1 MTRELL
7 IEGQH
12 VDLAPDTDI
21 TLEFVNNIVGDI
33 GKISLS
39 RSYTVKIPKTIR
51 NTRILDDPG
60 HPGHE
65 SGVTRRYMNARYYRN
80 GIDLIGPAQ
89 AYILKTTPESY
100 EIALVWNTLEAL
112 QALSQYNG
120 TLNDL
125 PELPVL
131 TWIGSNGT
139 TPDYTGSNDYGGA
152 FFAFYNSG
160 LGRIKYPTVGTATHP
175 SMWVGD
181 IIDRIIGSAGV
192 GYTISAAAQGDIQD
206 VAVLAAPNRAPTR
219 DMEYFSG
226 GHGIMRL
233 YPRTL
238 NGATFQGLHI
248 SAWSYSTTSANFGW
262 DGPTQ
267 ALSASVM
274 IEKVGAQFGVVLS
287 TGDIQNHRLLLNL
300 RTSVNMKNSNI
311 YIQGLNIDTNKNI
324 TARETLLKIPFR
336 QAENGDWY
344 IHTYEE
350 LSLSGWPYY
359 GIAIEYY
366 GSTVNNVA
374 FGTYDKGSSYNI
386 IVHRVHEHL
395 PVAKDNRFPL
405 QGNLPDIKQWDFIKA
420 CMAMFGWAAVIQN
433 GRLQLMKYSELLD
446 TSNAYDWTAKVD
458 MTDKD
463 PQEFSYT
470 LDNWARVNTL
480 LYEKDT
486 PLSFDPDASLEVQD
500 ATLSEQRDYYKLP
513 FAASMQSDAPHYKV
527 SGTEVE
533 DVDIAPRIFKVVDRD
548 GVRTLEF
555 TEDLY
560 GSSLVGSH
568 YARFQE
574 MIRKPVRLT
583 LNIRL
588 HEIDLAQLDLT
599 RAVYLGQ
606 YGKYYMILK
615 IQTSDTDLCKVELI
629 QLP

>member
-39 RSYTVKIPKTIR
+39 RSYTAKIPKTIR

-60 HPGHE
+60 RPGHE
-65 SGVTRRYMNARYYRN
+65 SGVTRRYLSARYYRN

-100 EIALVWNTLEAL
+100 EIALVWNTLETL

-139 TPDYTGSNDYGGA
+139 TPDYTGGNDYGGA

-160 LGRIKYPTVGTATHP
+160 LGGVKYPTVDTATHP
-175 SMWVGD
+175 SMWVED
-181 IIDRIIGSAGV
+181 IIDRIIGRAGV
-192 GYTISAAAQGDIQD
+192 GYTISAAARGDIQD
-206 VAVLAAPNRAPTR
+206 VAVLAAPKHAPSAAM
-219 DMEYFSG
+219 DIDSG
-226 GHGIMRL
+226 ARTNNVRLNIITIDGSSVQTLVSSEWQSGWDALTKMDLVFAHRYIYSAIFTAGTQIQIGINL
-233 YPRTL
+233 K
-238 NGATFQGLHI
+238 
-248 SAWSYSTTSANFGW
+248 TSAN
-262 DGPTQ
+262 
-267 ALSASVM
+267 M
-274 IEKVGAQFGVVLS
+274 EGA
-287 TGDIQNHRLLLNL
+287 
-300 RTSVNMKNSNI
+300 KI
-311 YIQGLNIDTNKNI
+311 YIHGLNHSSGLV
-324 TARETLLKIPFR
+324 TARETLAEFPFQKDAKGFYYLSAR
-336 QAENGDWY
+336 EKF
-344 IHTYEE
+344 
-350 LSLSGWPYY
+350 SLSGWQYC
-359 GIAIEYY
+359 GIA
-366 GSTVNNVA
+366 
-374 FGTYDKGSSYNI
+374 FSYRTLQPAQALEALEPDFPMMW
-386 IVHRVHEHL
+386 VHKQHESISPVH
-395 PVAKDNRFPL
+395 DNRFPL

-458 MTDKD
+458 MTDQD

-480 LYEKDT
+480 QYEKDT
-486 PLSFDPDASLEVQD
+486 PLSFNPDASLEVQD
-500 ATLSEQRDYYKLP
+500 STLSEQRDYYKLP

-527 SGTEVE
+527 SGTEVD

-583 LNIRL
+583 VNIRL

-615 IQTSDTDLCKVELI
+615 IQTSDTDLCKVQLL

>member
-33 GKISLS
+33 GKINLS
-39 RSYTVKIPKTIR
+39 RSYTAKIPKTIR

-60 HPGHE
+60 RPGHE
-65 SGVTRRYMNARYYRN
+65 SGVPRRFLNARYYRN

-112 QALSQYNG
+112 QTLSQSG
-120 TLNDL
+120 ATLNDL
-125 PELPVL
+125 PNLPSL
-131 TWIGSNGT
+131 TWIGPNGM
-139 TPDYTGSNDYGGA
+139 TPDYTGGNDDSGA
-152 FFAFYNSG
+152 VFAFYNSG
-160 LGRIKYPTVGTATHP
+160 LGGVKYPTVDTATHP
-175 SMWVGD
+175 SFK
-181 IIDRIIGSAGV
+181 IESLIRRILGNADVPYALSAK
-192 GYTISAAAQGDIQD
+192 AKNDIQD
-206 VAVLAAPNRAPTR
+206 LAVLAAPKHEPSRS
-219 DMEYFSG
+219 MEIESG
-226 GHGIMRL
+226 SVAKLVAFR
-233 YPRTL
+233 
-238 NGATFQGLHI
+238 GATINGKPGTLLEINDWVH
-248 SAWSYSTTSANFGW
+248 GW
-262 DGPTQ
+262 DAPS
-267 ALSASVM
+267 SATGWSQSFTTGGNDTHRVL
-274 IEKVGAQFGVVLS
+274 INLQSPENVDFTGFYLYITGRIVEDNVVQ
-287 TGDIQNHRLLLNL
+287 DQ
-300 RTSVNMKNSNI
+300 
-311 YIQGLNIDTNKNI
+311 
-324 TARETLLKIPFR
+324 
-336 QAENGDWY
+336 
-344 IHTYEE
+344 EE
-350 LSLSGWPYY
+350 LMRAYFKQNTAGWYLYIDEEIKLSGWPTYVVDF
-359 GIAIEYY
+359 G
-366 GSTVNNVA
+366 NQLNVKVA
-374 FGTYDKGSSYNI
+374 AVFTPYKAGLPLLAAN
-386 IVHRVHEHL
+386 RVHKTL
-395 PVAKDNRFPL
+395 SPSKINKFPV
-405 QGNLPDIKQWDFIKA
+405 QGNLPDIKQWDLIKA

-433 GRLQLMKYSELLD
+433 GTLHLLKYSELLN
-446 TSNAYDWTAKVD
+446 TSGAYDWTSKVD
-458 MTDKD
+458 MTDED

-470 LDNWARVNTL
+470 LDNWAQVNTL
-480 LYEKDT
+480 KFQEDT
-486 PLSFDPDASLEVQD
+486 PLGFEPNARLEIQD
-500 ATLSEQRDYYKLP
+500 VTLPEQRDFYELP

-527 SGTEVE
+527 DGTKAD

-560 GSSLVGSH
+560 GSSLIGSH

-583 LNIRL
+583 VNIRL

>member
-33 GKISLS
+33 GKINLS
-39 RSYTVKIPKTIR
+39 RSYTAKIPKTIR

-60 HPGHE
+60 RPGHE
-65 SGVTRRYMNARYYRN
+65 SGVTRRFLNARYYRN

-112 QALSQYNG
+112 QTLSQSG
-120 TLNDL
+120 ATLNDL
-125 PELPVL
+125 PNLPSL
-131 TWIGSNGT
+131 TWIGPNGM
-139 TPDYTGSNDYGGA
+139 TPDYTGGNDDSGA
-152 FFAFYNSG
+152 IFAFYNSG
-160 LGRIKYPTVGTATHP
+160 LGSVKYPTVDTATHP
-175 SMWVGD
+175 SFKVESLIRRILETAYVPNELSAIAMSD
-181 IIDRIIGSAGV
+181 IKDL
-192 GYTISAAAQGDIQD
+192 
-206 VAVLAAPNRAPTR
+206 AVLVAPKHEPSRS
-219 DMEYFSG
+219 MEIDSG
-226 GHGIMRL
+226 SVAKLVAFR
-233 YPRTL
+233 
-238 NGATFQGLHI
+238 GATINGKPGTMLEINDWVH
-248 SAWSYSTTSANFGW
+248 GW
-262 DGPTQ
+262 DAPS
-267 ALSASVM
+267 SATGWSQYFTTGNNDTHHILINLQSPENVDFTGFYLRIM
-274 IEKVGAQFGVVLS
+274 GQIVKNNVVQ
-287 TGDIQNHRLLLNL
+287 DQ
-300 RTSVNMKNSNI
+300 
-311 YIQGLNIDTNKNI
+311 
-324 TARETLLKIPFR
+324 
-336 QAENGDWY
+336 
-344 IHTYEE
+344 EE
-350 LSLSGWPYY
+350 LMRAYFKQNTAGWYLYIDEEIKLSGWPRYVVDF
-359 GIAIEYY
+359 GNQLNEK
-366 GSTVNNVA
+366 VA
-374 FGTYDKGSSYNI
+374 AVFTPYKAGLPLLAAN
-386 IVHRVHEHL
+386 RVHKTL
-395 PVAKDNRFPL
+395 SPSKTNKFPV
-405 QGNLPDIKQWDFIKA
+405 QGNLPDIKQWDLIKA

-433 GRLQLMKYSELLD
+433 GTLHLLKYSELLN
-446 TSNAYDWTAKVD
+446 TSGTYDWTSKVD
-458 MTDKD
+458 MTDED

-470 LDNWARVNTL
+470 LDNWAQVNTL
-480 LYEKDT
+480 KFQEDT
-486 PLSFDPDASLEVQD
+486 PLGFEPNARLEIQD
-500 ATLSEQRDYYKLP
+500 VTLPEQRDFYELP

-527 SGTEVE
+527 DGTKAD

-548 GVRTLEF
+548 GVRTLDF

-560 GSSLVGSH
+560 GSSLIGSH